1 MELSLLIGSNL
12 NLDTTAVPLQMFA
25 RADLLFFQN
34 KNEKAM
40 ATLDSLAEIY
50 PYNTL
55 VDDILFRKAK
65 IETERKNYVLAAD
78 YLQKIVDG
86 FSYDLLGD
94 DATFMLAGLFNNN
107 LNKKEEAKNLYKE
120 ILTRYPGSVFT
131 EESREKYRELRA
143 VYPDKIQEATP
154 EELFM
159 NGKLDHEI
167 N

>member
-1 MELSLLIGSNL
+1 
-12 NLDTTAVPLQMFA
+12 
-25 RADLLFFQN
+25 
-34 KNEKAM
+34 M
-40 ATLDSLAEIY
+40 ATLDSLAELY

-65 IETERKNYVLAAD
+65 IETEHKNYVLAAD

-94 DATFMLAGLFNNN
+94 DATFMLADLFYNH
-107 LNKKEEAKNLYKE
+107 LNKKEEAKDFYKE

-131 EESREKYRELRA
+131 EESREKYRELR
-143 VYPDKIQEATP
+143 VIYPHKEPQQSP
-154 EELFM
+154 EEQLF
-159 NGKLDHEI
+159 NGTQKNEI

>member
-1 MELSLLIGSNL
+1 M
-12 NLDTTAVPLQMFA
+12 
-25 RADLLFFQN
+25 
-34 KNEKAM
+34 
-40 ATLDSLAEIY
+40 Y
-50 PYNTL
+50 PYNSL

-65 IETERKNYVLAAD
+65 IETEQKNYVLAAD

-94 DATFMLAGLFNNN
+94 DATFMLADLFNNK

-143 VYPDKIQEATP
+143 IYPDKESQQSP
-154 EELFM
+154 EEQFF
-159 NGKLDHEI
+159 NGNQNNEI